1 MHPKKQKIHFIA
13 IGGSVMHSLAVALK
27 EAGHHVTGSDD
38 EAFEP
43 SRSAL
48 AKHGL
53 LPEKEGWTPEKL
65 DASIDLVIL
74 GMHARPDNPELLQ
87 AKKLG
92 LTIKSFP
99 EYIYEQSIDK
109 QRIVVA
115 GSHGKTTITAI
126 IVHVLKY
133 FNRDFDYVLG
143 ARIAGLDYT
152 VKLSHAPI
160 IVIEGDEYPSSAL
173 DPTPKFLRYQHH
185 LGVISGIS
193 WDHVNAFPS
202 EEDYVKQFD
211 IFADNTPKSGILVYS
226 EQDSLA
232 LMIGKKEREGI
243 VQVVYKTHAHTQD
256 ANGNCFLT
264 NGKERHPIQ
273 LFGNHNFQNLS
284 AAKEVLKK
292 IGVTPKQFF
301 EAIPSF
307 KGAEGRLEKIRENG
321 STAVYKDFA
330 HAPSKA
336 KATVKALKEIFPA
349 RELVAC
355 LELHTYS
362 SLNKDFLP
370 HYKDSL
376 KAAQLPIVYV
386 NPEKT
391 NAKGLE
397 AIPEAAIRSAFGLPA
412 LEVFTDAA
420 MLEQFLLQQS
430 WKNKNLLIMSSG
442 NLGGIDVHTL
452 AEKIVA

>member
-13 IGGSVMHSLAVALK
+13 IGGSVMHGLAIALK

-38 EAFEP
+38 EVFEP
-43 SRSAL
+43 SRGPLS
-48 AKHGL
+48 KYSL
-53 LPEKEGWTPEKL
+53 LPDKEGWTPEKI
-65 DASIDLVIL
+65 DASIDLIIL
-74 GMHARPDNPELLQ
+74 GMHARADNPELLK
-87 AKKLG
+87 AKELG

-99 EYIYEQSIDK
+99 QYIYEQSIDT
-109 QRIVVA
+109 QRVVIA

-126 IVHVLKY
+126 VLHVLKY
-133 FNRDFDYVLG
+133 FNRDFDYVIG
-143 ARIAGLDYT
+143 ARIAGLEHT
-152 VKLSHAPI
+152 VKLSNAPI

-173 DPTPKFLRYQHH
+173 DATPKFLRYQHH
-185 LGVISGIS
+185 VGVISGIS

-211 IFADNTPKSGILVYS
+211 LFADNTPKSGVLIYS

-243 VQVVYKTHAHTQD
+243 FQVVYKTHAHSQD
-256 ANGNCFLT
+256 AGGNCFLT

-292 IGVTPKQFF
+292 IGITPEQFF
-301 EAIPSF
+301 QAIPSF
-307 KGAEGRLEKIRENG
+307 QGAEGRLEKILDSG

-362 SLNKDFLP
+362 SLNRDFLP
-370 HYKDSL
+370 TYKDSL
-376 KAAQLPIVYV
+376 KAAQLPVVYV

-391 NAKGLE
+391 KARGLE
-397 AIPEAAIRSAFGLPA
+397 AIGEAEIRSAFGLPA
-412 LEVFTDAA
+412 LQVFTDAA
-420 MLEQFLLQQS
+420 KLEQFLLQQS
-430 WKNKNLLIMSSG
+430 WKNKNLLVMSSG
-442 NLGGIDVHTL
+442 NLGGLDVHTL